1 MSVRVNPS
9 SLGSSAALLRLRTA
23 ANGPIARVY
32 TATTG
37 VLWIR
42 SDVSGEQRSSGVA
55 MTMNAWN
62 RVELCGTVSPGSWSL
77 YLNGNRIV
85 AGWAANTGT
94 TPIGMV
100 QIGDA
105 GASTWTMNFDDVVV
119 DGSPG

>member
-55 MTMNAWN
+55 MTMNTWN
-62 RVELCGTVSPGSWSL
+62 RVELCGSVSPGSWSL

-119 DGSPG
+119 DRSPG